1 MRFAVLGSGSSGN
14 SCLIEAGGA
23 RVLVDAGL
31 SAKRL
36 TDRLAMRGV
45 CPSTLDA
52 ILLTHEHID
61 HIKGLKVLLKK
72 HSGVPVYATAP
83 TARVVR
89 ECGVGGAWKIF
100 EAGNPF
106 LVGEVLVE
114 SFSIQHDAVD
124 PVGYVFRHNG
134 CSMGLLSDAG
144 HVTANVIERL
154 RGVHSLFVEANYDD
168 DMLIADTKRP
178 WSLKQRIS
186 SRHGHLSNKQTAE
199 LIAELAHA
207 ALARV
212 VLGHLSRDCNRPDVA
227 LAVIRKHLAGCCSH
241 QFDIHCAAPDEPT
254 PWWPFMREVAV

>member
-14 SCLIEAGGA
+14 ACLIEAGGV

-31 SAKRL
+31 SAKQLGERM
-36 TDRLAMRGV
+36 AARGL
-45 CPSTLDA
+45 CASQLDA

-61 HIKGLKVLLKK
+61 HVKGLKVLLKK

-89 ECGVGGAWKIF
+89 ETGVAAGWKIF

-106 LVGEVLVE
+106 LIGELMVE

-144 HVTANVIERL
+144 HVTASVIERL
-154 RGVHSLFVEANYDD
+154 RGVHSLFVEANYDE
-168 DMLIADTKRP
+168 DMLVADTKRP

-199 LIAELAHA
+199 LIAELAHP

-212 VLGHLSRDCNRPDVA
+212 VLGHISRDCNRPDVA
-227 LAVIRKHLAGCCSH
+227 LSVIRGHLAGCCSH
-241 QFDIHCAAPDEPT
+241 SFEIQCAAADEPS
-254 PWWPFMREVAV
+254 PWWPFMRELAG